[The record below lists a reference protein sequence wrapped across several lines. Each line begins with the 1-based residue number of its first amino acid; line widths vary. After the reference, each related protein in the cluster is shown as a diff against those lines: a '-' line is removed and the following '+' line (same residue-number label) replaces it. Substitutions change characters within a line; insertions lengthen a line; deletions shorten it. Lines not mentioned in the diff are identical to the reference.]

1 MDTKYK
7 KIKRKKNNKVGNL
20 PVSETSTHS
29 IERLIL
35 AVNSKIT
42 WCLFKKRKDA
52 LDNAVMYT

>member
-42 WCLFKKRKDA
+42 
-52 LDNAVMYT
+52 